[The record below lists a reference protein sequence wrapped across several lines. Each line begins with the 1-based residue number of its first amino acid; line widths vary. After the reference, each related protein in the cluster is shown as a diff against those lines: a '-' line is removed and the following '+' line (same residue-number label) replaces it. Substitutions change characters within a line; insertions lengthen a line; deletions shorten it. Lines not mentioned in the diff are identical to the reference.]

1 MATAPVIFCRNVF
14 IYFSVD
20 RVRDVAER
28 FAAAMP
34 VPAYLGVAASESL
47 LRVTDAFQLEEIGGS
62 FVYVKR

>member
-1 MATAPVIFCRNVF
+1 
-14 IYFSVD
+14 
-20 RVRDVAER
+20 VRDVAER

-34 VPAYLGVAASESL
+34 VPAYLCVAASESL